1 MAMNIKN
8 ERVHELAREAAQR
21 AGTTQTS
28 ALEAALEQYLEV
40 LRAEDATSGA
50 ASKVARARDIVHQMR
65 SAMTDED
72 RSGIREDLKA
82 MYDEDGLP
90 A

>member
-8 ERVHELAREAAQR
+8 ERVHELAREAARR

-28 ALEAALEQYLEV
+28 VLEAALEQYLEV
-40 LRAEDATSGA
+40 LRAEDGTSGTA
-50 ASKVARARDIVHQMR
+50 AKLVRARDIVHRMR
-65 SAMTDED
+65 SDMTDEQ
-72 RSGIREDLKA
+72 RSGIRHDLEA
-82 MYDEDGLP
+82 LYDEDGLP

>member
-8 ERVHELAREAAQR
+8 ERVHALAREAAQR

-28 ALEAALEQYLEV
+28 VLEAALEQYLEV
-40 LRAEDATSGA
+40 LRAEDGTLGTA
-50 ASKVARARDIVHQMR
+50 AKLARARDIVHQMR
-65 SAMTDED
+65 SDMTDEE
-72 RSGIREDLKA
+72 RSGIRRDLQT
-82 MYDEDGLP
+82 MYDADGLP